1 MLNESKK
8 AKIIFTILVF
18 WVALGQ
24 LLCASG
30 SGPSTGADPIAGW
43 VHTAMNVVNVIIALL
58 VLIPK
63 TRALGAMFST
73 IILFISMSANLT
85 FYGFAY
91 FLKLSS
97 FDLVFFI
104 PSIVIAI
111 HYKPDLAETFR
122 RAWKR
127 SPPDFSKG
135 VYITGRLDKISYL
148 ETSFSNSR

>member
-1 MLNESKK
+1 MRQLFSPTSVMLNESKK
-8 AKIIFTILVF
+8 AKITYTILVF

-30 SGPSTGADPIAGW
+30 SGPSTGADPVAGW

-97 FDLVFFI
+97 FDLAFFI

-111 HYKPDLAETFR
+111 HYKPDLAKTFR
-122 RAWKR
+122 RA
-127 SPPDFSKG
+127 
-135 VYITGRLDKISYL
+135 
-148 ETSFSNSR
+148 